1 MLAGMLVLAPALAQA
16 NDASFYGDGATV
28 FAVKETRVAME
39 REAITI
45 RFDREA
51 TSHTVQWVATC
62 VFTFRNLTDQSVEV
76 QMGFPDW
83 MGAGDD
89 GGQWAIRD
97 FQVNVR
103 GKRVRAVH
111 KAVEEGAGQMS
122 EQMPNQ
128 VKLEYEAAYTWKVR
142 FEPGETVTVENTYRF
157 GGFSS
162 NGPFSACVWNEKP
175 ERLGSV
181 FWRKARKPKGGW
193 DFEDGVCKVVSYVV
207 TTGRT
212 WARPIGVAD
221 IAIELPPGTWPHA
234 MVPLPA
240 ATQVDQ
246 GWVRW
251 HFENFSPTEEL
262 RVVLVR
268 PMFREDDTWLPLFDT
283 PAQAK
288 AWVRFAAQNGFG
300 KDMVEQV
307 RRAYELRHGL
317 VGPSQDPA
325 LAVLPEALPEA
336 LIADWGPRPTGKA
349 TRLSANEK
357 RITAILRGYVAPA
370 VAPAPAVAAPSP
382 AAEPPVQPAP
392 TGTKRSTD
400 MPRKPA
406 RDVALPDGPKQ
417 RRRKDEAG
425 DMKHR

>member
-1 MLAGMLVLAPALAQA
+1 MRRIFHAAVLAGTVMLAPALARA

-28 FAVKETRVAME
+28 FAVQETRVAME

-45 RFDREA
+45 RYDREA
-51 TSHTVQWVATC
+51 RSHTVQWVATC
-62 VFTFRNLTDQSVEV
+62 VFTFRNLTDEQVEV

-83 MGAGDD
+83 KGTGDD

-97 FQVNVR
+97 FEVTVR

-111 KAVEEGAGQMS
+111 KAVEEGAG
-122 EQMPNQ
+122 ETPGQ

-142 FEPGETVTVENTYRF
+142 FEPGETVVVENTYRF

-175 ERLGSV
+175 ARLSSV
-181 FWRKARKPKGGW
+181 FWRKARKPENGW
-193 DFEDGVCKVVSYVV
+193 DFEDGVCKVVSYIV

-234 MVPLPA
+234 IVPLPA

-268 PMFREDDTWLPLFDT
+268 PMFPEKGTWLPLFDT

-317 VGPSQDPA
+317 AGAGPGNDPK
-325 LAVLPEALPEA
+325 LAELA
-336 LIADWGPRPTGKA
+336 ADFGERPAGKA
-349 TRLSANEK
+349 TRPSANEK
-357 RITAILRGYVAPA
+357 RIMAILQKYAAPA
-370 VAPAPAVAAPSP
+370 ARAPAAP
-382 AAEPPVQPAP
+382 AAA
-392 TGTKRSTD
+392 G
-400 MPRKPA
+400 
-406 RDVALPDGPKQ
+406 DVKQ
-417 RRRKDEAG
+417 R
-425 DMKHR
+425 

>member
-1 MLAGMLVLAPALAQA
+1 MRKIFHAAVLAGTLMLAPALARA

-45 RFDREA
+45 RYDREA
-51 TSHTVQWVATC
+51 RNHTVQWVATC
-62 VFTFRNLTDQSVEV
+62 VFTFRNLTNEQVEV

-83 MGAGDD
+83 MGADDD

-97 FQVNVR
+97 FQVAVR

-111 KAVEEGAGQMS
+111 KAVEEAS
-122 EQMPNQ
+122 EMPGQ

-142 FEPGETVTVENTYRF
+142 FEPGETVVVENTYRF

-175 ERLGSV
+175 QRLRSV
-181 FWRKARKPKGGW
+181 FWRKARKPKNGW
-193 DFEDGVCKVVSYVV
+193 DFEDGVCRVVSYIV

-212 WARPIGVAD
+212 WAQPIGVAD

-234 MVPLPA
+234 IVPLPA

-251 HFENFSPTEEL
+251 HFESFSPTEEL

-268 PMFREDDTWLPLFDT
+268 PMFPEEGTDGTWLPLFDT

-288 AWVRFAAQNGFG
+288 AWLRFAAQNGFG

-317 VGPSQDPA
+317 TEDPK
-325 LAVLPEALPEA
+325 LAELPEA
-336 LIADWGPRPTGKA
+336 LIDDWGERPAGRA
-349 TRLSANEK
+349 TRPSANEK
-357 RITAILRGYVAPA
+357 RIMAILQKYVAPA
-370 VAPAPAVAAPSP
+370 ARAAAAPAA
-382 AAEPPVQPAP
+382 
-392 TGTKRSTD
+392 
-400 MPRKPA
+400 
-406 RDVALPDGPKQ
+406 
-417 RRRKDEAG
+417 AG
-425 DMKHR
+425 DVKPR

>member
-1 MLAGMLVLAPALAQA
+1 MRRSLQGAMLAVMLALAPALAEG

-28 FAVKETRVAME
+28 FAVKDSRVAME

-45 RFDREA
+45 RFDRTA
-51 TSHTVQWVATC
+51 KSHMVQWVATC
-62 VFTFRNLTDQSVEV
+62 VFTFRNLTDEPVEV

-83 MGAGDD
+83 MGAGDE
-89 GGQWAIRD
+89 GGQWAIQG
-97 FQVNVR
+97 FQAKVR

-111 KAVEEGAGQMS
+111 KAVEQGTGEV
-122 EQMPNQ
+122 PDQ
-128 VKLEYEAAYTWKVR
+128 VKLEYDAAYTWKVR
-142 FEPGETVTVENTYRF
+142 FAPGETVVVENTYRF

-162 NGPFSACVWNEKP
+162 NGPFEACVWNEKP
-175 ERLGSV
+175 ERLSSV

-193 DFEDGVCKVVSYVV
+193 DFEDGVCKVVSYIV

-212 WARPIGVAD
+212 WAAPIGVAD

-234 MVPLPA
+234 IVPLPA

-262 RVVLVR
+262 RVVVVR
-268 PMFREDDTWLPLFDT
+268 PMFAEGDTWLPLFDT
-283 PAQAK
+283 PAQAR

-300 KDMVEQV
+300 KETVEQV

-317 VGPSQDPA
+317 IEDPG
-325 LAVLPEALPEA
+325 LAEMAES
-336 LIADWGPRPTGKA
+336 WGERPAGKA

-357 RITAILRGYVAPA
+357 RIMAILQRYVAPA
-370 VAPAPAVAAPSP
+370 VPAAAAAPAAPTAPTDPKHTPDTKPAATKPAATEPAAPP
-382 AAEPPVQPAP
+382 GGA
-392 TGTKRSTD
+392 K
-400 MPRKPA
+400 PR
-406 RDVALPDGPKQ
+406 
-417 RRRKDEAG
+417 
-425 DMKHR
+425 